1 MEPLL
6 DISKSHFCT
15 KDIHQ
20 YHLSK
25 DNIAALWIDYGNKIG
40 VQFDNILVQMT
51 IDRYCGSR
59 IYHIE
64 QAKSQPKEDIYR
76 REFTSVELNTI
87 NYTAGYVIH
96 KLLKKYSK
104 GTKVTIVNCLMEMV
118 EGGQLDLPSENESYH
133 ETVQLY
139 QSKVNRGGL
148 VAVSENV
155 MKFFCNIEHFAMDFG
170 QKLISSSEDKQPYDR
185 SQAVTAT
192 MQDEDLL
199 FDWACFTCQVNND
212 DARSLLEE
220 IINIWFDLRLHSV
233 AAMEVE
239 RHKQTQTKK
248 VTSKGLRKTLSEPF

>member
-1 MEPLL
+1 MANSSAERSFPKLLQVFIEIRKSERFEIETERHSTILEQVNMILSDKLPNLSQFLAQMEPLL

-76 REFTSVELNTI
+76 REFTSVELNAI

-155 MKFFCNIEHFAMDFG
+155 MNFFVTLNI
-170 QKLISSSEDKQPYDR
+170 LPWILVRSSSHHQKT
-185 SQAVTAT
+185 S
-192 MQDEDLL
+192 
-199 FDWACFTCQVNND
+199 
-212 DARSLLEE
+212 SLMT
-220 IINIWFDLRLHSV
+220 D
-233 AAMEVE
+233 
-239 RHKQTQTKK
+239 HKQ
-248 VTSKGLRKTLSEPF
+248 